1 MYLTLLKTSITIFS
15 VFIFSFCTSTKNTS
29 NDTINSNDTKLEV
42 AKMMENGFKKGVIVA
57 SDKEGDCPYTIQLE
71 DDNYK
76 YFLDPINITEDFKK
90 DGEKIWVKF
99 AGLRMMNRCEKAN
112 PVSIIEMHV
121 REE

>member
-15 VFIFSFCTSTKNTS
+15 VFIFSCGTSTRNTS
-29 NDTINSNDTKLEV
+29 NVTDKSNETKMET

-76 YFLDPINITEDFKK
+76 YFLDPINITEEFKK

>member
-1 MYLTLLKTSITIFS
+1 M
-15 VFIFSFCTSTKNTS
+15 
-29 NDTINSNDTKLEV
+29 EV
-42 AKMMENGFKKGVIVA
+42 AKMIENGFKKGVIVA
-57 SDKEGDCPYTIQLE
+57 SDKEGDCPFTIKLR
-71 DDNYK
+71 DNDYS
-76 YFLDPINITEDFKK
+76 YYLDPINLTEEFKK